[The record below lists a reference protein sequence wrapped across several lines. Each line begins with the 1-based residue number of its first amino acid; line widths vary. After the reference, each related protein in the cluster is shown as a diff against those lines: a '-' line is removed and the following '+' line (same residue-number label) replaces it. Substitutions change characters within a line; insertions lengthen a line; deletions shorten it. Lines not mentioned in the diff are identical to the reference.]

1 MLGARVGVLA
11 MSTLAAIFAAGCAD
25 TTAGSQNTD
34 TTDSSGVAI
43 VRGPATDTP
52 LAWTFAEVGRIGGAD
67 TGAQSFD
74 YVAPYSVTTD
84 GTARI
89 AVLDASHANQIHLFD
104 AAGTLIRTVGRRGGG
119 PGEMEY
125 PQGID
130 VDRDGSVSVMDD
142 AKQALLTW
150 DPAGTVLPERKLV
163 TARGRT
169 SGTVRR
175 RGDTVYVS
183 LDLLGDS
190 TLAVRRLERWTS
202 RDTLVIDSI
211 VGPRPKMVMF
221 KCVGLE
227 LAPLFAGQI
236 AWAVDGDRVVST
248 RQSTYVVDITRNG
261 KRERSVR
268 RNVTPVPAKTAD
280 AAKLYPE
287 GLKVRFG
294 SGGECT
300 TPSAEVG
307 EKVGVAPTLPVVRAM
322 AIAPDG
328 TLWVERY
335 TFDGETSRTD
345 VFDRDGHYLGTAASR
360 SLPLGFLGPNTVL
373 FPIKN
378 DDDGT
383 SVIGIYR
390 ITR

>member
-1 MLGARVGVLA
+1 MLSARLAVLA
-11 MSTLAAIFAAGCAD
+11 LSAVAAVLAAGCAD
-25 TTAGSQNTD
+25 TKSGRGSTD
-34 TTDSSGVAI
+34 ITDSSGVAI
-43 VRGPATDTP
+43 VRGPAADTP
-52 LAWTFAEVGRIGGAD
+52 LAWTFSEVGRIGGAD

-104 AAGTLIRTVGRRGGG
+104 SAGTLIRTVGRRGGG

-125 PQGID
+125 PAGID
-130 VDRDGSVSVMDD
+130 ADRDGSVSVMDD

-150 DPAGTVLPERKLV
+150 DAIGAVLPERKLV
-163 TARGRT
+163 TARGGT

-202 RDTLVIDSI
+202 RDTLVIDST

-221 KCVGLE
+221 KCVGLA

-248 RQSTYVVDITRNG
+248 RQSAYVEDITRNG
-261 KRERSVR
+261 TRELSVR
-268 RNVTPVPAKTAD
+268 RDVTPVPAKATD

-335 TFDGETSRTD
+335 TFDGETPRTD
-345 VFDRDGHYLGTAASR
+345 VFDRDGHYVGTAAGR
-360 SLPLGFLGPNTVL
+360 SLPLGFLGPNRVL